1 MTNLEKVKNW
11 IATFPGY
18 SDLEGFEV
26 DYTDQ
31 IPSNGGMFPA
41 GTSEVRRI
49 KDILGNVTVEKQLNF
64 AIYYVFTKAPGD
76 DAGATVNQEWIAEFQ
91 DWVEEQSV
99 TGKAPIFG
107 DIPLRER
114 IVASNG
120 ILYDASEEGIGVYT
134 VNLQIT
140 YMKRY

>member
-49 KDILGNVTVEKQLNF
+49 KDILGNVTIEKQLNF

-99 TGKAPIFG
+99 TGQAPIFG

>member
-49 KDILGNVTVEKQLNF
+49 KDILGNVTVEKQLSF

-99 TGKAPIFG
+99 TGQAPVFG

-134 VNLQIT
+134 VTLQIT

>member
-41 GTSEVRRI
+41 GTSEVRRT

-99 TGKAPIFG
+99 TGQAPVFG

>member
-99 TGKAPIFG
+99 TGQAPVFG

-134 VNLQIT
+134 VTLTIT